1 MSLKFN
7 VILFIAADEND
18 SIGFAGRNGGRARH
32 PRSCLYFRC
41 DKDDPAEHADS
52 IGSSFLRPEE
62 LKTKFK
68 KFKSKGE
75 TNHDEHNLQP
85 NRN

>member
-7 VILFIAADEND
+7 VILFIAADEKD

-32 PRSCLYFRC
+32 SRSCLYFRC
-41 DKDDPAEHADS
+41 DKDDPAELADS

-62 LKTKFK
+62 PKT